1 MSKELTIK
9 VESFRKIPNPY
20 LNKEDGNKD
29 AMMYVA
35 ICDVKNLPK
44 DIPMETNPREQKLT
58 TGVAKKIRN
67 SLLEEDYLDFYLLN
81 RGLCISAADVTYN
94 NYANEMTVR
103 FDDYEFHG
111 DIDGGHTYKIILEN
125 QDKLEAGKQFVKI
138 EILTGVEGIFQR
150 LAAARNTSTQVQDKS
165 IAELE
170 NRFDTVSYT
179 HLTLPTT

>member
-67 SLLEEDYLDFYLLN
+67 SLLEEDYLDLYF
-81 RGLCISAADVTYN
+81 CC
-94 NYANEMTVR
+94 
-103 FDDYEFHG
+103 
-111 DIDGGHTYKIILEN
+111 
-125 QDKLEAGKQFVKI
+125 
-138 EILTGVEGIFQR
+138 
-150 LAAARNTSTQVQDKS
+150 
-165 IAELE
+165 
-170 NRFDTVSYT
+170 
-179 HLTLPTT
+179 